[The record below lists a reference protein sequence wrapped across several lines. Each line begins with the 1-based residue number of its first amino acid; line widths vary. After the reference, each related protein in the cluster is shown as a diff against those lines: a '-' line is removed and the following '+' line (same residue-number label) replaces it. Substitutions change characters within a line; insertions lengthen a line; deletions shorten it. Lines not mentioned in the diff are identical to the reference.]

1 MCSSWQSFLQE
12 RPYATAYWPFS
23 VMESCTSNANPLL
36 DKNKDKM
43 ENGKAETKRRK
54 LPQLPSVLLNKI
66 IIDIVMYSN
75 ASKVPNLF
83 FKKDIY
89 YLLLSY
95 KHIEKF
101 ISRRCSIRYMC

>member
-1 MCSSWQSFLQE
+1 
-12 RPYATAYWPFS
+12 
-23 VMESCTSNANPLL
+23 
-36 DKNKDKM
+36 M

-95 KHIEKF
+95 TDSADGRVDVYPVCPTGRSGNWCLGIG
-101 ISRRCSIRYMC
+101 

>member
-1 MCSSWQSFLQE
+1 
-12 RPYATAYWPFS
+12 
-23 VMESCTSNANPLL
+23 
-36 DKNKDKM
+36 M

-95 KHIEKF
+95 KHIEKGVQYQ
-101 ISRRCSIRYMC
+101 SGHTHQGGWALGEKGHRR